1 MSALVYSVPGQ
12 SEGRR
17 NHFLEWAS
25 IDLFLNYV
33 NYYKSIHHPIPTLP
47 VAIGNTQAMFKNQ
60 LALLSI
66 KCPGMVSS
74 VKGRV
79 KSFWGYKKGG
89 YIVRLSPREF
99 SYHKKWKSISFREI
113 WNNPTPP
120 LLFVKPPYKWALQD
134 MELYDKFVD
143 RFQDLSKVKNPA
155 VSKAEG

>member
-79 KSFWGYKKGG
+79 KSF
-89 YIVRLSPREF
+89 
-99 SYHKKWKSISFREI
+99 
-113 WNNPTPP
+113 
-120 LLFVKPPYKWALQD
+120 
-134 MELYDKFVD
+134 
-143 RFQDLSKVKNPA
+143 
-155 VSKAEG
+155 